1 MRKTKFFIT
10 DIMILISIYFLY
22 AYFLTPALNL
32 GEGPT
37 IFNIV
42 MSMFTGEPF
51 AQVLDETSLVK
62 VEYSSAKQFYIL
74 VEAVAIF
81 FLFINLVVK
90 HRRVYNNQ
98 PIQKNNG
105 FALFWVTLGI
115 FSNLMLLGSKFNMT
129 TYEVIGSGEEMQFV
143 NPVNSTVSLLE
154 LPLTYVIYLHLAIFA
169 FLFILH
175 LILFVLCGKYGDIS
189 PVVIRKKKDKKKK
202 EDKQK
207 KKDDIKEDSQAKSR
221 EPKMIFYDG
230 PVPKSDN
237 EIFIGLRDGDDI
249 EVEPLSEIRKNVN
262 TSKNVT
268 PKEIKKEV
276 EKVIPSPIKETPK
289 KVENVQVTPKKVEPK
304 PVSSKPV
311 EQISFTSNYQKRAD
325 EIPFEDEDIN
335 IFTKKSD
342 NESISTFSQSN
353 TKFDFKNMCL
363 DSHDEY
369 YGNDDEEDEE
379 LEVEVP
385 EI

>member
-1 MRKTKFFIT
+1 
-10 DIMILISIYFLY
+10 
-22 AYFLTPALNL
+22 
-32 GEGPT
+32 
-37 IFNIV
+37 
-42 MSMFTGEPF
+42 
-51 AQVLDETSLVK
+51 
-62 VEYSSAKQFYIL
+62 
-74 VEAVAIF
+74 
-81 FLFINLVVK
+81 
-90 HRRVYNNQ
+90 
-98 PIQKNNG
+98 
-105 FALFWVTLGI
+105 
-115 FSNLMLLGSKFNMT
+115 MLLGSKFNMT

-369 YGNDDEEDEE
+369 YGNDDEDSEGIVGNLIVEEVPPEDAETSE
-379 LEVEVP
+379 IKGEIFIKPKVTYKYSYDKSDVGEWSIVEKVPVTLEVIDAHNVKLKWN
-385 EI
+385 

>member
-22 AYFLTPALNL
+22 AYFLTPALDL

-51 AQVLDETSLVK
+51 AQVIDETSLIK
-62 VEYSSAKQFYIL
+62 VEYSSTKQFYIL

-189 PVVIRKKKDKKKK
+189 PVVIRKKKEKKKK

-249 EVEPLSEIRKNVN
+249 EVEPLSEIRKNV
-262 TSKNVT
+262 T

-304 PVSSKPV
+304 PVSSKTV

>member
-1 MRKTKFFIT
+1 
-10 DIMILISIYFLY
+10 
-22 AYFLTPALNL
+22 
-32 GEGPT
+32 
-37 IFNIV
+37 
-42 MSMFTGEPF
+42 MFTGEPF
-51 AQVLDETSLVK
+51 AQVIDETNLIK

-90 HRRVYNNQ
+90 HRRIYNNQ

-189 PVVIRKKKDKKKK
+189 PVVIRKKKEKKKK

-207 KKDDIKEDSQAKSR
+207 KKDEIKEDSQAKSR

>member
-22 AYFLTPALNL
+22 AYFLSPALDL

-90 HRRVYNNQ
+90 HRRIYNNQ

-189 PVVIRKKKDKKKK
+189 PVVIRKKKEKKKK

-249 EVEPLSEIRKNVN
+249 EVEPLSEIR
-262 TSKNVT
+262 KNVT

>member
-22 AYFLTPALNL
+22 AYFLTPALDL

-42 MSMFTGEPF
+42 MSMFTREPF
-51 AQVLDETSLVK
+51 AQVIDETNLIK
-62 VEYSSAKQFYIL
+62 VEYSSTKQFYIL

-189 PVVIRKKKDKKKK
+189 PVVIRKKKEKKKK

-249 EVEPLSEIRKNVN
+249 EVEPLSEIR
-262 TSKNVT
+262 KNVT